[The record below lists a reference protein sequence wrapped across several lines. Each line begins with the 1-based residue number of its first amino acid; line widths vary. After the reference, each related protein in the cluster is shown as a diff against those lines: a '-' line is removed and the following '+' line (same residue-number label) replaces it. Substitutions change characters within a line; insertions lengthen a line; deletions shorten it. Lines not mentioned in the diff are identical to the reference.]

1 MGGSY
6 THIRI
11 NYNNSNQSD
20 TRYTLPTSVQVPTVN
35 SSDRS
40 TPLPSTEATTTLP
53 TSHSTMRWSSS
64 HNTTT
69 SPTSHSTTTLPTS
82 HVTIKMPD
90 AGVDLN
96 YGLIN
101 NTPTS
106 TQPTVTSTTAPTSHP
121 VTATPTS
128 HPVTTTP
135 TSHVKIKIPGSNVD
149 LDYSL
154 IIDRTPTS
162 SQPAVTSKE
171 ALFIPRSQAS
181 KQIVELM
188 NDYARGGYSNG
199 VNNKPSYDITKA
211 AEQISRE
218 NSTWNG
224 KNILGRHADITYTFY
239 DWGQANSNSPG
250 STQVVG
256 LSEQQQ
262 QQILLALDS
271 WADVANITFS
281 LKSSL
286 SGRANLDFGNFN
298 RVKGQ
303 AFAYLP
309 NSGALSGE
317 CWFNVQNHS
326 ENLYPTNGNYG
337 RHTYVHEIG
346 HALGLSHP
354 GEYNAQEGVRLTYLF
369 DASYKEDSRQFSVMS
384 YWREDVTGAYFQG
397 LYAAAPLLDD
407 ISAIQRLYGPNM
419 NTRTGDTIYG
429 FNSNTGKDY
438 YLTNDARI
446 ELICCIWDAGGNDTL
461 DLSGYFQRQRINL
474 NESTFSDVGG
484 LKANLSIAKGTV
496 IENVIGG
503 YGNDTIVGND
513 AANNIKGGAGNDT
526 IYGGLGADRLW
537 GDGVNPQSIRF
548 TQAMQSIG
556 SEKFDFDTL
565 SPEQW
570 QTIEQEITA
579 FDSANAA
586 GIIGAEA
593 DQSTTQQQITTQQIA
608 DRRTA
613 AISHEII
620 EEDRFIY
627 FSAKESTPSACD
639 MIIGFQAGID
649 KIDLSAMKIS
659 NKAQN
664 TNRDYVVEQFSHK
677 IGKIEV
683 KHYSDNGHRILI
695 RGDSYSEGDFMLDI
709 FGTFNPDT
717 DIIVW

>member
-11 NYNNSNQSD
+11 NYNNSNQSV
-20 TRYTLPTSVQVPTVN
+20 TRHTLPTSDQVSTVN
-35 SSDRS
+35 FSDRS
-40 TPLPSTEATTTLP
+40 TPLPATETTTTLP
-53 TSHSTMRWSSS
+53 TSH
-64 HNTTT
+64 NTTT
-69 SPTSHSTTTLPTS
+69 SLTSHSTTTLPTS
-82 HVTIKMPD
+82 HVTIKRP
-90 AGVDLN
+90 GVDLN
-96 YGLIN
+96 YEVIHT
-101 NTPTS
+101 TPTS
-106 TQPTVTSTTAPTSHP
+106 SQPAVTSTMSPTTQP
-121 VTATPTS
+121 VTTSPTTQ
-128 HPVTTTP
+128 PAMTTP

-149 LDYSL
+149 LDYTL

-162 SQPAVTSKE
+162 SQPVVTPHE
-171 ALFIPRSQAS
+171 ASFIPRSQAS

-188 NDYARGGYSNG
+188 NDYARGGYSYG

-211 AEQISRE
+211 AEQISRA

-224 KNILGRHADITYTFY
+224 KNILGRPADITYTFY
-239 DWGQANSNSPG
+239 DWSQANSPG
-250 STQVVG
+250 SNQMVG

-262 QQILLALDS
+262 QHILLALDS
-271 WADVANITFS
+271 WADVANITFN

-286 SGRANLDFGNFN
+286 NGRADLDFGNFN
-298 RVKGQ
+298 RPKGQ

-354 GEYNAQEGVRLTYLF
+354 GEYNAQEGVRLDYLF
-369 DASYKEDSRQFSVMS
+369 DARYKEDSRQFSVMS

-397 LYAAAPLLDD
+397 FYAAAPLLDD

-419 NTRTGDTIYG
+419 NTRTGDTTYG

-438 YLTNDARI
+438 YLTDDARI

-474 NESTFSDVGG
+474 NEGAFSDVGG
-484 LKANLSIAKGTV
+484 LKANVSIAKGTV

-556 SEKFDFDTL
+556 AEKFDFDTL

-570 QTIEQEITA
+570 QSIEQEITA
-579 FDSANAA
+579 FDSATAD
-586 GIIGAEA
+586 GIIELEA
-593 DQSTTQQQITTQQIA
+593 DQSATQQQATRQQIT
-608 DRRTA
+608 DWKTA
-613 AISHEII
+613 VAYHEII

-664 TNRDYVVEQFSHK
+664 TNKDYVVEQFSHK
-677 IGKIEV
+677 IGKVEV

-709 FGTFNPDT
+709 FGSFNPDT
-717 DIIVW
+717 DIILW

>member
-6 THIRI
+6 THVRI
-11 NYNNSNQSD
+11 NYNNSKQSD
-20 TRYTLPTSVQVPTVN
+20 TRYTLPTSDQVSTVN

-40 TPLPSTEATTTLP
+40 TPLPATETTTTLP
-53 TSHSTMRWSSS
+53 TSHST
-64 HNTTT
+64 TT
-69 SPTSHSTTTLPTS
+69 SPTS
-82 HVTIKMPD
+82 HVTIKRP
-90 AGVDLN
+90 GVDLN
-96 YGLIN
+96 YEVIHT
-101 NTPTS
+101 TPTS
-106 TQPTVTSTTAPTSHP
+106 SQPVVTSTTSPTTQP
-121 VTATPTS
+121 VTTSPTTQ
-128 HPVTTTP
+128 PVTTTP

-149 LDYSL
+149 LDYML

-162 SQPAVTSKE
+162 SQPAVTLHE
-171 ALFIPRSQAS
+171 ASFIPRSPAS
-181 KQIVELM
+181 KQIVELI
-188 NDYARGGYSNG
+188 NDYARGGYSYG
-199 VNNKPSYDITKA
+199 VNNKPSYDIPKA
-211 AEQISRE
+211 AEQISRA

-224 KNILGRHADITYTFY
+224 KNVLGRHADITYTFY
-239 DWGQANSNSPG
+239 DWSQANLPG
-250 STQVVG
+250 SNQVVG

-262 QQILLALDS
+262 QHILLALNS
-271 WADVANITFS
+271 WADVANITFK

-286 SGRANLDFGNFN
+286 NGRADLDFGNFN
-298 RVKGQ
+298 RPKGQ

-309 NSGALSGE
+309 NSGVLSGE

-354 GEYNAQEGVRLTYLF
+354 GEYNAQEGVRLNYLF
-369 DASYKEDSRQFSVMS
+369 DARYKEDSRQYSVMS
-384 YWREDVTGAYFQG
+384 YWREDATGAYFQG
-397 LYAAAPLLDD
+397 FYAAAPLLDD

-419 NTRTGDTIYG
+419 NTRTGDTTYG

-438 YLTNDARI
+438 YLTDDARI

-474 NESTFSDVGG
+474 NEGAFSDVGG
-484 LKANLSIAKGTV
+484 LKANVSIAKGTV

-513 AANNIKGGAGNDT
+513 VNNDIKGRAGNDT

-556 SEKFDFDTL
+556 AEKFDFDTL

-570 QTIEQEITA
+570 QSIEQEITA

-593 DQSTTQQQITTQQIA
+593 NQSTTQQQITTQQIA

-664 TNRDYVVEQFSHK
+664 TNKDFVVEQFSNK

-709 FGTFNPDT
+709 FGSFNPDT
-717 DIIVW
+717 DVILW